1 VLKTEWYPQIL
12 VLTKHFKKT
21 SYSLILPY
29 MDQIAP
35 FIITRLSS
43 QPDLLGE
50 ACRLMPM
57 APIDFI
63 GITLP
68 RTLPELFANC
78 DQRVLELIAK
88 ELSTKPSSLLLKHSH
103 GILAHLFLSD
113 QATTTKALNFVIKVL
128 TDATSSVIDIQ
139 SVVKSCIVPLLA
151 ELVVVM
157 GDERPEVAQ
166 KVYFTGRSSSLLDQQ
181 LFRESPP

>member
-1 VLKTEWYPQIL
+1 
-12 VLTKHFKKT
+12 
-21 SYSLILPY
+21 

-35 FIITRLSS
+35 FIITRFSS
-43 QPDLLGE
+43 EPDLLGE
-50 ACRLMPM
+50 ACRVMSI

-68 RTLPELFANC
+68 RTLPELFASC

-88 ELSTKPSSLLLKHSH
+88 ELSTKASSLLLKHSH
-103 GILAHLFLSD
+103 GILAHIFLSN
-113 QATTTKALNFVIKVL
+113 QATTTKALNFVIKIL
-128 TDATSSVIDIQ
+128 TDATSSDIDIQ
-139 SVVKSCIVPLLA
+139 SVVKSCVVPLLA

-166 KVYFTGRSSSLLDQQ
+166 KVCASTIIRRAWLTYC
-181 LFRESPP
+181 